1 MKHFWNLAR
10 EKNVTQLQRDTLI
23 GSIVTKMKGNILQVT
38 LRHDASR
45 AVQCILQFGTIPQR
59 WQILN
64 EMSERLSEVIYIYI
78 YLYLTPDQSN

>member
-1 MKHFWNLAR
+1 MKLFWNLAR
-10 EKNVTQLQRDTLI
+10 EKNVTQSQRDNLI
-23 GSIVTKMKGNILQVT
+23 SSIVTKMKGNILQVT

-64 EMSERLSEVIYIYI
+64 EMSERLSEVSPHYFSPSST
-78 YLYLTPDQSN
+78 L

>member
-10 EKNVTQLQRDTLI
+10 EKNVTDGTRDNLI
-23 GSIVTKMKGNILQVT
+23 GSIVSKMKGNILQVT

-45 AVQCILQFGTIPQR
+45 AVQCILQFGTIAQR

-64 EMSERLSEVIYIYI
+64 EMSARLCEVS
-78 YLYLTPDQSN
+78 LPLSPSLFDVLR